1 MGASARCPYCGAVR
15 GDDAS
20 GPAGETRQ
28 AIDALYREVARIREL
43 AEHPRTDSEPARAAC
58 NGHAQPATE
67 AAAGAAAEAAGTAA
81 GSREAA
87 LLREIALLRETVA
100 RLRGTSHAAGS

>member
-15 GDDAS
+15 GDDAAVRDDAAS
-20 GPAGETRQ
+20 GSTGETRQ

-43 AEHPRTDSEPARAAC
+43 AEHPRP
-58 NGHAQPATE
+58 
-67 AAAGAAAEAAGTAA
+67 AGTAPPHCDG
-81 GSREAA
+81 GSREA

-100 RLRGTSHAAGS
+100 RLRGTSPAAGS